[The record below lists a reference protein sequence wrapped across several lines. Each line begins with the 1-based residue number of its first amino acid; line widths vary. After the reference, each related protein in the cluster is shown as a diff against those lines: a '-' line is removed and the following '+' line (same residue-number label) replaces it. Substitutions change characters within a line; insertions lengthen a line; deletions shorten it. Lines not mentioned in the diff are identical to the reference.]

1 MRPKPW
7 FPVLLLVVAIVLT
20 GSMRTWV
27 QDRREILQPHP
38 KVASRLSGVDTF
50 TLGLVL
56 GGLRGPL
63 TMMLWTSTENQ
74 KIDKNLE
81 DIDTKLELI
90 RMLQPEFDSVL
101 IFQTW
106 NKAYNL
112 SVQMA
117 SPANKYATIL
127 DAIDY
132 GRRSDQERPDNVNVL
147 WAIGSLYGQKLG
159 NSAEKRYYSARL
171 RQQTLARSASSQK
184 RPGQGESRM
193 EQQPLLDENGHILPQ
208 FLRPRAMI
216 GDAVDGT
223 ERYDGSELQ
232 YLRPYNTPEAGGFPH
247 GIPPQA
253 IGYNYYMRVSMLA
266 RTTSQRHLQMSDS
279 VVDSQPALWLKAW
292 ADEEWE
298 RGRKQEILS
307 FGKQVPEDRQAMENV
322 VAVAPLKGKFVDNTD
337 KTKKTVEDAIFGY
350 GRAAGLAR
358 DAIREYRRHMA
369 NINYAATSETY
380 RSHIDTMTMT
390 DAICSADHDYLE
402 LLSASA
408 GFETLTPQR
417 RKELAESARKQYLL
431 SIDHNYVL
439 ILKYNVDDE
448 VAAAIYP
455 DITQKRLGQ
464 KFDRPR
470 IDKVGDTKIYPE
482 LHQAVRDYLKKNNKR
497 DSNAEDVA
505 EYESYIKRAQQRLV
519 ELGKNG

>member
-7 FPVLLLVVAIVLT
+7 FPVLLLVIAVLLT
-20 GSMRTWV
+20 GSMRAWV
-27 QDRREILQPHP
+27 QDHREILQPHP
-38 KVASRLSGVDTF
+38 KVSSRMSGVDTF

-132 GRRSDQERPDNVNVL
+132 GRRTDQERPDNVNVL
-147 WAIGSLYGQKLG
+147 WAIADLYGTKLG
-159 NSAEKRYYSARL
+159 NSAEKRYYTARV

-184 RPGQGESRM
+184 RPGQGDSRM
-193 EQQPLLDENGHILPQ
+193 EQQPLLDENGFILPRFFQ
-208 FLRPRAMI
+208 PRVMLGNAAA
-216 GDAVDGT
+216 GV
-223 ERYDGSELQ
+223 EKYDGSELQ
-232 YLRPYNTPEAGGFPH
+232 YLKPYNTPEAGGFPH

-253 IGYNYYMRVSMLA
+253 IGYSYFMRVSILA
-266 RTTSQRHLQMSDS
+266 RTTSQRHLQNSDS
-279 VVDSQPALWLKAW
+279 VIDSHPALGLKAW

-298 RGRKQEILS
+298 RARRQEILS
-307 FGKQVPEDRQAMENV
+307 LGKQVPEERLAMENV
-322 VAVAPLKGKFVDNTD
+322 AAAAPLKGKFVDNSE
-337 KTKKTVEDAIFGY
+337 KTKKAVEDALFSY
-350 GRAAGLAR
+350 RRAARLAR
-358 DAIREYRRHMA
+358 EAIVEYHRHMD
-369 NINYAATSETY
+369 NVNFAATSDTY

-402 LLSASA
+402 LLAASA

-417 RKELAESARKQYLL
+417 RKELAESARKQYQLA
-431 SIDHNYVL
+431 IDQNYIL
-439 ILKYNVDDE
+439 ILKYYVDDE
-448 VAAAIYP
+448 VAAVVYP
-455 DITQKRLGQ
+455 EMTQKRLG
-464 KFDRPR
+464 KKIDRPR
-470 IDKVGDTKIYPE
+470 IDKADPKIYPD
-482 LHQAVRDYLKKNNKR
+482 LLQAVREYLKKNKKSE
-497 DSNAEDVA
+497 SNADDIS
-505 EYESYIKRAQQRLV
+505 EYETYIKRARQRLI
-519 ELGKNG
+519 ELGQNG